1 MKTLSPLTL
10 APVLLLA
17 ACATPMSRDAGF
29 LDDYSILA
37 PNPDV
42 QDSQRWISADI
53 GQYDRILVAPFVAYF
68 HENVAGKPV
77 DANELD
83 DLLTRLRGFVIDA
96 LAQDSLMATE
106 PGPGVLR
113 LEVAV
118 TDLHEE
124 SAKGSGLGLGDANLE
139 MRATDSTSGALLAA
153 VVYQAKLGR
162 LDAGGDGEWAPARKA
177 AKRWAERV
185 ALALHAARVG

>member
-1 MKTLSPLTL
+1 MKKLLPLTL
-10 APVLLLA
+10 LMA
-17 ACATPMSRDAGF
+17 ACATTTSSDSGF

-42 QDSQRWISADI
+42 TDSQRWISADI

-68 HENVAGKPV
+68 HKNVAGKPV
-77 DANELD
+77 NANELD

-96 LAQDSLMATE
+96 LAEDSLMATE

-118 TDLHEE
+118 TDLHEQP
-124 SAKGSGLGLGDANLE
+124 AKGSGLGLGSANLE
-139 MRATDSTSGALLAA
+139 MRATDSETGALLAA
-153 VVYQAKLGR
+153 AVHRAKLGG
-162 LDAGGDGEWAPARKA
+162 LDNAGDGKWAPARAA
-177 AKRWAERV
+177 AKSWAQRV
-185 ALALHAARVG
+185 ALALDGALDG

>member
-1 MKTLSPLTL
+1 MKTLLPLSL
-10 APVLLLA
+10 APALLLA
-17 ACATPMSRDAGF
+17 ACATPTSRDAGF
-29 LDDYSILA
+29 LNDYSILA

-53 GQYDRILVAPFVAYF
+53 GGYDRILVAPFVAYF

-83 DLLTRLRGFVIDA
+83 DLMTRLRGFVIDA

-124 SAKGSGLGLGDANLE
+124 SAKGSGLGLGNANLE

-153 VVYQAKLGR
+153 AVFQAKLGEM
-162 LDAGGDGEWAPARKA
+162 DAAGDGKWVPAREA
-177 AKRWAERV
+177 AKRWAQRV
-185 ALALHAARVG
+185 KLALDTSRDG